1 MSANKHSMTTLLQP
15 QDVPRSRHLFATLA
29 AAVLMAACATTAPP
43 APEQAVRE
51 LATQRWQALLA
62 KDHGR
67 AYQMAAPSYRKL
79 KTEAQ
84 YTLRIQQVPVRWEK
98 ATVLR
103 VECTSAERCV
113 AKIELHSTPIAPFA
127 PKVPIV
133 GVLDEVWV
141 KEDARW
147 WMFEPL

>member
-1 MSANKHSMTTLLQP
+1 MNRISKTNG
-15 QDVPRSRHLFATLA
+15 SRRRHVWLALATA
-29 AAVLMAACATTAPP
+29 CFVAACATTAPP
-43 APEQAVRE
+43 APEQTVRE

-62 KDHGR
+62 KDNAR

-79 KTEAQ
+79 KTQEQ
-84 YTLRIQQVPVRWEK
+84 YNQRIQNVPVRWEK

-103 VECTSAERCV
+103 VECTSVERCV
-113 AKIELHSTPIAPFA
+113 AKIELHSRPIAPFA

-141 KEDARW
+141 KEDGRW

>member
-1 MSANKHSMTTLLQP
+1 MKRMKQAIVSRRLTWLALGAACLL
-15 QDVPRSRHLFATLA
+15 
-29 AAVLMAACATTAPP
+29 AACAATTPP
-43 APEQAVRE
+43 APEQTVRE

-62 KDHGR
+62 KDHAR

-79 KTEAQ
+79 KTQEQ
-84 YTLRIQQVPVRWEK
+84 YTQRIQNVPVRWEK

-103 VECTSAERCV
+103 VECSHAERCV
-113 AKIELHSTPIAPFA
+113 AKVELHSRPIAPFA

>member
-1 MSANKHSMTTLLQP
+1 MTTLLQA
-15 QDVPRSRHLFATLA
+15 QASRARHLPAILA
-29 AAVLMAACATTAPP
+29 AAVLMAACATPAPP
-43 APEQAVRE
+43 PPEQTVRE

-62 KDHGR
+62 KDNAR

-79 KTEAQ
+79 KTQEQ
-84 YTLRIQQVPVRWEK
+84 YSLRIQQVPVRWEK

-113 AKIELHSTPIAPFA
+113 AKTELHSRPIAPFA

-141 KEDARW
+141 KEDGRW